1 MKLSTRGRY
10 GLRAMIDLAQTNDPG
25 PVTTHAIAERQ
36 GISER
41 YLEQLMVPLKRA
53 GLVKSIRGSQGGYI
67 LGRKAGEITA
77 GDIIRVLE
85 GPIAPVEC
93 VSETNP
99 EICDRSDYCITR
111 VIWEKVRNSV
121 AGVLDSYTLEEL
133 AVKDRV
139 LLKKLTDLSTR
150 EETVK

>member
-1 MKLSTRGRY
+1 VKLSTRGRY
-10 GLRAMIDLAQTNDPG
+10 GLRAMIDMAKSEDKG
-25 PVTTHAIAERQ
+25 PIATHTIAERQ

-67 LGRKAGEITA
+67 LGKSPDCITA

-93 VSETNP
+93 VSESNP
-99 EICDRSDYCITR
+99 EACDRADFCVTR
-111 VIWEKVRNSV
+111 VIWTKVRDSI
-121 AGVLDSYTLEEL
+121 AEVLDSYSL
-133 AVKDRV
+133 ADLVQESQQIPGKDSFV
-139 LLKKLTDLSTR
+139 YKI
-150 EETVK
+150 

>member
-1 MKLSTRGRY
+1 
-10 GLRAMIDLAQTNDPG
+10 MIDMAQSEANNPIA
-25 PVTTHAIAERQ
+25 THTIAERQ

-67 LGRKAGEITA
+67 LGRKPDTITA

-99 EICDRSDYCITR
+99 DLCSRADFCVTR
-111 VIWEKVRNSV
+111 DIWSKVRD
-121 AGVLDSYTLEEL
+121 AITDVLDSYTLEDL
-133 AVKDRV
+133 VRV
-139 LLKKLTDLSTR
+139 AQR
-150 EETVK
+150 EAAGGSFIYKI

>member
-10 GLRAMIDLAQTNDPG
+10 GLRALIDMAQSEEKG
-25 PVTTHAIAERQ
+25 PITTHNIAERQ

-67 LGRKAGEITA
+67 LGRNPEQITA
-77 GDIIRVLE
+77 GDIVRVLE

-99 EICDRSDYCITR
+99 ESCTREDYCVTR
-111 VIWEKVRNSV
+111 MLWTKVRDSI
-121 AGVLDSYTLEEL
+121 ATVLDSYTLADL
-133 AVKDRV
+133 AKESQNPPG
-139 LLKKLTDLSTR
+139 KGKFIYNI
-150 EETVK
+150 

>member
-10 GLRAMIDLAQTNDPG
+10 GLRAMIDMAQNQDSG
-25 PVTTHAIAERQ
+25 PIVARTIAERQ

-67 LGRKAGEITA
+67 LGGDPEKITA

-93 VSETNP
+93 VAETDP
-99 EICDRSDYCITR
+99 ESCRRQEHCITR
-111 VIWEKVRNSV
+111 VLWTQVRN
-121 AGVLDSYTLEEL
+121 AIALVLDSYSL
-133 AVKDRV
+133 A
-139 LLKKLTDLSTR
+139 DLAR
-150 EETVK
+150 ESQSSHAEGAIAGNL

>member
-10 GLRAMIDLAQTNDPG
+10 GLRAMIDMAQSEDKSPIA
-25 PVTTHAIAERQ
+25 THTIAERQ

-53 GLVKSIRGSQGGYI
+53 GLVKSVRGSQGGYV
-67 LGRKAGEITA
+67 LGRKPGDITA

-93 VSETNP
+93 VSEHNP
-99 EICDRSDYCITR
+99 EICERSDYCVTR
-111 VIWEKVRNSV
+111 ILWAKVRDSI
-121 AGVLDSYTLEEL
+121 AEVLDSYSLNDL
-133 AVKDRV
+133 AQESQKLPAKENV
-139 LLKKLTDLSTR
+139 LYKL
-150 EETVK
+150 

>member
-10 GLRAMIDLAQTNDPG
+10 GLRAMIDMAQSEDKG
-25 PVTTHAIAERQ
+25 PIATHTIAQRQ

-67 LGRKAGEITA
+67 LGRSPDKITA

-93 VSETNP
+93 VSEQNP
-99 EICDRSDYCITR
+99 EACGRFDYCVTR
-111 VIWEKVRNSV
+111 VLWTKVRNSI
-121 AGVLDSYTLEEL
+121 AEVLDSYSL
-133 AVKDRV
+133 A
-139 LLKKLTDLSTR
+139 DLAR
-150 EETVK
+150 ESHQSPGQESFIYKI

>member
-10 GLRAMIDLAQTNDPG
+10 GLRAMIDMAQSTDQNPIA
-25 PVTTHAIAERQ
+25 THSIAERQ

-53 GLVKSIRGSQGGYI
+53 GLVKSIRGSQGGYL
-67 LGRKAGEITA
+67 LGKSPEDITA

-93 VSETNP
+93 VSEINP
-99 EICDRSDYCITR
+99 ETCDRSDYCITR
-111 VIWEKVRNSV
+111 TLWAEIRNSV
-121 AGVLDSYTLEEL
+121 AKVLDSYTLADL
-133 AVKDRV
+133 A
-139 LLKKLTDLSTR
+139 R
-150 EETVK
+150 EPQKVSADKTFI